1 MTSSS
6 LSLPQVITP
15 LTFSIFPLDK
25 YPHGVY
31 IFIKVIIPIWGI
43 YTNNPLTLRKESYL
57 CPIIIVIKTRQMPIL
72 PQTSDKS
79 PVCSCCSMKHTDR
92 SEADRKKLVNR
103 LKRIEGQ
110 IRGIIGMLENDAYCN
125 DILIQSAAVNAAVN
139 SFNKELLANH
149 IRTCVARDIRA
160 GKDETID
167 ELVATLQ
174 KLMK

>member
-1 MTSSS
+1 MQE
-6 LSLPQVITP
+6 PKP
-15 LTFSIFPLDK
+15 A
-25 YPHGVY
+25 
-31 IFIKVIIPIWGI
+31 
-43 YTNNPLTLRKESYL
+43 
-57 CPIIIVIKTRQMPIL
+57 
-72 PQTSDKS
+72 
-79 PVCSCCSMKHTDR
+79 CCRYKHTPR
-92 SEADRKKLVNR
+92 SEEAKKKLINR

-149 IRTCVARDIRA
+149 IRTCVARDIRE